1 MPRKKK
7 ARGRPPVNPMP
18 ERINATPK
26 QIAEAFLRLPAD
38 YQSRYLISSNSID
51 IWFYRP
57 ADLALQAP
65 GQRSL
70 LRRRD

>member
-1 MPRKKK
+1 
-7 ARGRPPVNPMP
+7 MP
-18 ERINATPK
+18 EGIDATPE

-38 YQSRYLISSNSID
+38 YEWQYPISTNSID